1 MNQSTTLPQS
11 LKWKMGPSNIGF
23 LSCTLIFHFHEYE
36 RKGIQHHQYIRIMPA
51 LPFGLTAGKYLAQT
65 LVTIDSHLT
74 CWTSMKSC
82 ARTNTLRT
90 LSGGVLRKTMV
101 TRGKQ
106 LCWTWTSSTNS
117 EPLTLAFLI
126 VRLLSLCLSVLLK
139 AVTSL
144 LWVAS
149 WALGGRR
156 LVLGVAALCTR
167 TSCQQRNIAN
177 SDSLFGPIFGP
188 TKSWPW
194 NWRTWKCRYP

>member
-1 MNQSTTLPQS
+1 MNMKERVSSIIITFGWCLHCLLDSLPGSTWRRLSS
-11 LKWKMGPSNIGF
+11 LSTVISHVGHQWS
-23 LSCTLIFHFHEYE
+23 HAHE
-36 RKGIQHHQYIRIMPA
+36 
-51 LPFGLTAGKYLAQT
+51 
-65 LVTIDSHLT
+65 
-74 CWTSMKSC
+74 
-82 ARTNTLRT
+82 RT
-90 LSGGVLRKTMV
+90 LWGRSRAESCLTMAA
-101 TRGKQ
+101 RGKQ

-126 VRLLSLCLSVLLK
+126 VRLLSLWVLSVLLK

-167 TSCQQRNIAN
+167 TSCQQRNISN